1 MTAPASAYP
10 RTVDDL
16 MPKARE
22 VPVRDG
28 ELVPSVRRLM
38 SRLNIGQEKAK
49 EIRTRLIEEGAQ
61 REARPEPVDAGR
73 LLQLLDERAEATG
86 TTPTADELVSEYGV
100 TQEQASLLAELVRV
114 GVERKSNGQPAVY
127 PTWWAGGPETSVAPE
142 RTDEPA
148 PDTDDTASEPTPAP
162 EPVTL
167 PAVPAVETPEQPR
180 VDTDTDDTAAPAKG
194 KPVAVWPVLPLA
206 LPAFVALWAGWVD
219 LGRLT
224 GFGPVN
230 LLPGIVDPGKWAT
243 IDSSITLPIGMETY
257 AAYALYVWLS
267 GRVPQRARRFA
278 MWSAITSL
286 VVGALGQVAYH
297 LLIEAGAT
305 SAPWQITTAVSCL
318 PVAVLG
324 MGAALAHLVR
334 AGEQR

>member
-16 MPKARE
+16 MPEARM

-28 ELVPSVRRLM
+28 ERVPSQRRLM
-38 SRLNIGQEKAK
+38 TALNIGQDKAR
-49 EIRTRLIEEGAQ
+49 EVRARLIEEGI
-61 REARPEPVDAGR
+61 RRD
-73 LLQLLDERAEATG
+73 LDERVG
-86 TTPTADELVSEYGV
+86 P
-100 TQEQASLLAELVRV
+100 LLDPSPSPD
-114 GVERKSNGQPAVY
+114 GHGPD
-127 PTWWAGGPETSVAPE
+127 AGDT
-142 RTDEPA
+142 EP
-148 PDTDDTASEPTPAP
+148 EPTPEP
-162 EPVTL
+162 EPPAL
-167 PAVPAVETPEQPR
+167 PAEPVQETTAQPR
-180 VDTDTDDTAAPAKG
+180 VDADTDDTAAPAKT

-230 LLPGIVDPGKWAT
+230 LLPGIAKPGEWAT

-267 GRVPQRARRFA
+267 GRVPERARRFA
-278 MWSAITSL
+278 MWSAIISL
-286 VVGALGQVAYH
+286 AVGALGQVAYH
-297 LLIEAGAT
+297 LLIEAGET
-305 SAPWQITTAVSCL
+305 SAPWWITTAVSCL

-334 AGEQR
+334 AGEHR